1 MKKNQEQ
8 LQELFLEHYAAN
20 ADGIFRFCYFKT
32 SDREIS
38 LDITQ
43 EVFTKTWDYL
53 GSGNTIENF
62 KAFLYRTARNTVIDY
77 HRKKKTQSLDYLLEE
92 GFDVAD
98 TTSPKTQDVLDAKRI
113 VSLLEDLDEKYKE
126 ILTLRYVQDLSIK
139 EIALSINET
148 ENTVSVRIHRGLNQL
163 QTLAEKYNE

>member
-32 SDREIS
+32 SDREVS
-38 LDITQ
+38 LEITQ

-77 HRKKKTQSLDYLLEE
+77 HRKKKNQSLDHLLEE
-92 GFDVAD
+92 GFDIPD
-98 TTSPKTQDVLDAKRI
+98 TTTPKPQDVIDAKGI
-113 VSLLEDLDEKYKE
+113 LALLETLDEKYRE
-126 ILTLRYVQDLSIK
+126 VLTLRYVQDLSIK

-148 ENTVSVRIHRGLNQL
+148 ENAVSVRIHRGLNQL
-163 QTLAEKYNE
+163 QKIAEKYHE